1 MFNFFKHK
9 RKSESNTYEGRIITD
24 NEFKEMIR
32 PKTRGFVNDELD
44 EINKMIEELK
54 SMGMKNNESRK

>member
-1 MFNFFKHK
+1 
-9 RKSESNTYEGRIITD
+9 
-24 NEFKEMIR
+24 MIR

-54 SMGMKNNESRK
+54 SMGMKNNES

>member
-9 RKSESNTYEGRIITD
+9 KKSESKTYEGRIITD
-24 NEFKEMIR
+24 DEFKEMIR

-44 EINKMIEELK
+44 EINKLIEELK
-54 SMGMKNNESRK
+54 IMGMNNEGRK